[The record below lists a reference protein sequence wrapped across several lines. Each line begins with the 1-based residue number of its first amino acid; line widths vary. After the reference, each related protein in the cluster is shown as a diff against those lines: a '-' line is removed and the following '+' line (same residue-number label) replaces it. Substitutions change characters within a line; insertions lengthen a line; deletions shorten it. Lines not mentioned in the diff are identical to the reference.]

1 MARKLIILL
10 CALGIAYYSTQIWG
24 LKDRI
29 SLTRSAPKASAQIAQ
44 KMQFQ
49 FTMESTNV
57 NLIEGCR
64 QLFRAD
70 DQMQLSVD
78 PKESNKAILKVERG
92 YLTSA
97 LPEVL
102 ELNKQ
107 LRAKGCLA
115 KDSDVFAI
123 KPLPWW
129 RSATLPLLI
138 I

>member
-1 MARKLIILL
+1 MARKLIILI

-29 SLTRSAPKASAQIAQ
+29 SLTRSAPKVAAQTAQ

-57 NLIEGCR
+57 ELIETCR

-70 DQMQLSVD
+70 DQMALSVD
-78 PKESNKAILKVERG
+78 PKESNKAILKVQRT
-92 YLTSA
+92 YLTSV
-97 LPEVL
+97 LPEIL

-107 LRAKGCLA
+107 LKAKGCLA

-123 KPLPWW
+123 KALP
-129 RSATLPLLI
+129 
-138 I
+138 